1 MARVLIVDDS
11 VLIQGI
17 LKKVLEAAGHTIVG
31 MAASGSEAVRMYGEL
46 KTDLVT
52 LDIVMEDP
60 ENKAVGNQSG
70 IAALRDIRE
79 MDRKAI
85 VVMVSSVK
93 DPDVHKQAEDLGAAG
108 FIVKAFKPE
117 EVQQAVVKALSKR
130 I

>member
-11 VLIQGI
+11 ILIQGI
-17 LKKVLEAAGHTIVG
+17 LKKVLEAAGHKIVG
-31 MAASGSEAVRMYGEL
+31 MAKSGAEAVKLYADL
-46 KTDLVT
+46 KPDLVT
-52 LDIVMEDP
+52 MDIVMEDNGHP
-60 ENKAVGNQSG
+60 PNG

-85 VVMVSSVK
+85 VVMVSSLR
-93 DPDVHKQAEDLGAAG
+93 DPAIHQQAEDLGASG

-117 EVQQAVVKALSKR
+117 EVQKAVVNALSKR